1 MVAGY
6 YSVTM
11 KGMLFCF
18 FNKNCVEHIQTF
30 RDRIKS
36 RFVPHALQYSY
47 YSKQV
52 KFFVLVGFLAVKVV
66 KENYRFLSI

>member
-1 MVAGY
+1 MAVGY

-11 KGMLFCF
+11 KGMFC
-18 FNKNCVEHIQTF
+18 FNKNCVEHVQTF
-30 RDRIKS
+30 RDRNKP
-36 RFVPHALQYSY
+36 RFVPHTIQYSY